1 MQNDKHNNSQQAQRN
16 AAYVPDTLKGADAL
30 DLREFGRTFFRRRRM
45 ILLITGI
52 IILLALLITLF
63 SKPVYRATATLQIER
78 ESTNVVGYDPL
89 NSGDIRDTR
98 DFYQTQFELIRSRA
112 LATRVISELQL
123 EQKLSSTSLFGQ
135 LKAWFGDADENSRQT
150 ALEDLL
156 LDNLTVE
163 PVKNSRLVAVSY
175 TSSTPAQAAEIANAV
190 VDTFKGMNTERR
202 LAATTDAQ
210 TYLNKTVK
218 ETKSRLDES
227 EQRLN
232 QYAREH
238 EIFQLDGQD
247 STTSSLALKQLSEE
261 LIKVQKQRIEQESKY
276 DILTDKNRPLVDRIG
291 VLEKDASYLQ
301 ALGQKIDK
309 LKAQQEKQPI
319 ANLAEQI
326 KKLDNDIEIEVSAKS
341 DSLKGELETAK
352 RKESL
357 IREGIAKA
365 KTEAMQEQ
373 DTAITHNTLKREAAT
388 NQELYQNL
396 QQRLKEV
403 SIAGGVT
410 ANNVAII
417 DPAQT
422 PLTKFKPKLS
432 TNLLFGTLLGLLV
445 GISAAFMREFLDD
458 TVKDINEL
466 ERTTQLPVLGV
477 MADTADATAMQ
488 LATITINKPRSA
500 IAEAFRSLRT
510 ALRFV
515 HEEGESKTPVIFVT
529 SASPNEGKTTTA
541 SNLACAYASAGNRV
555 LLIDADLRNPSLHK
569 TLGIHAPNGLANYLS
584 GALESRALIQ
594 ATDIPNLHLITA
606 GSLPDDPAEL
616 LSSPHMQTLLENAK
630 RDYDQIILDGPPVL
644 GLADALILAALSSA
658 TLLTVRAEH
667 TRMVMLEN
675 ALTRLRR
682 SQAPLAGILLN
693 RVDLNNGYGD
703 DYGGYVYHAETQP
716 TQASTRSKL
725 IAALKKL

>member
-1 MQNDKHNNSQQAQRN
+1 MQNDKHNNSRQAQRN
-16 AAYVPDTLKGADAL
+16 PAYAPDLLKAADTL
-30 DLREFGRTFFRRRRM
+30 DLREFGRTLFRRRRM
-45 ILLITGI
+45 IFLVTGI

-78 ESTNVVGYDPL
+78 ESTKVVDIDFLGA
-89 NSGDIRDTR
+89 GDIRDTR

-112 LATRVISELQL
+112 LAAQVIKSLKL
-123 EQKLSSTSLFGQ
+123 EEKLSSTSILGQ
-135 LKAWFGDADENSRQT
+135 IKEWFSTADANSKQT

-175 TSSTPAQAAEIANAV
+175 TSSDAAQSAEIANAV
-190 VDTFKGMNTERR
+190 VSTFKDMNTERR
-202 LAATTDAQ
+202 LSATTDAKE
-210 TYLNKTVK
+210 YLNKTVQ
-218 ETKSRLDES
+218 ETKARLDES
-227 EQRLN
+227 EQHLN
-232 QYAREH
+232 QYARDH
-238 EIFQLDGQD
+238 EIFQLDGAEA
-247 STTSSLALKQLSEE
+247 TTSSLTLKQLSEE
-261 LIKVQKQRIEQESKY
+261 LIQVQKQRIEQESKHE
-276 DILTDKNRPLVDRIG
+276 ILSDKSRPLADRVG

-301 ALGQKIDK
+301 ALGQKLDK

-326 KKLDNDIEIEVSAKS
+326 KKLENDIEIEVSAKG
-341 DSLKGELETAK
+341 DALKGELETAK

-357 IREGIAKA
+357 IHEGITKAKA
-365 KTEAMQEQ
+365 EAMQEQ
-373 DTAITHNTLKREAAT
+373 DKTIAYSTLKREVTT

-403 SIAGGVT
+403 NIAGGVV
-410 ANNVAII
+410 ANNIAVV

-422 PLTKFKPKLS
+422 PLKKFKPNLS
-432 TNLLFGTLLGLLV
+432 TNLLFGSLLGLLLGV
-445 GISAAFMREFLDD
+445 SAAFMREFLDD

-477 MADTADATAMQ
+477 MAETVDATAKQ
-488 LATITINKPRSA
+488 LAIITITKPRAA

-510 ALRFV
+510 ALRLLQ
-515 HEEGESKTPVIFVT
+515 HDDTTPIIFVT

-555 LLIDADLRNPSLHK
+555 LLVDADLRNPSLHK

-584 GALESRALIQ
+584 GALDSRSLIQ
-594 ATDIPNLHLITA
+594 STDIPNLYLLPA
-606 GSLPDDPAEL
+606 GNLPDDPAEL
-616 LSSPHMQTLLENAK
+616 LSSPHMQTLLESAK
-630 RDYDQIILDGPPVL
+630 RDFDQIILDGPPVL
-644 GLADALILAALSSA
+644 GLADALILASLSSA
-658 TLLTVRAEH
+658 TLLTVRSEH

-703 DYGGYVYHAETQP
+703 DYGGYVYQAEEHRTQP
-716 TQASTRSKL
+716 SAGNKF

>member
-1 MQNDKHNNSQQAQRN
+1 MQNDQHNRHQTSTYAPDLLKK
-16 AAYVPDTLKGADAL
+16 PDTL
-30 DLREFGRTFFRRRRM
+30 DLREFGRTLLRRRRM
-45 ILLITGI
+45 IMLITALTL
-52 IILLALLITLF
+52 LLALLITLL

-78 ESTNVVGYDPL
+78 ESSKVVNIDNILG
-89 NSGDIRDTR
+89 SGDIRDTR

-112 LATRVISELQL
+112 LAAQVITKLKL
-123 EQKLSSTSLFGQ
+123 EEKLSSTSIIGQ
-135 LKAWFGDADENSRQT
+135 IKAWFNTPDANSQQT

-163 PVKNSRLVAVSY
+163 PVKNSRLVAISY
-175 TSSTPAQAAEIANAV
+175 TSSDPTQAADIANAV
-190 VDTFKGMNTERR
+190 VSTFKDMNTERR
-202 LAATTDAQ
+202 LSATTDASE
-210 TYLNKTVK
+210 YLDKTVQ
-218 ETKSRLDES
+218 ETKTLLDES

-238 EIFQLDGQD
+238 EIFQLDGEE

-276 DILTDKNRPLVDRIG
+276 EILTDKSRTLNDRIG

-301 ALGQKIDK
+301 AMQQRLDK
-309 LKAQQEKQPI
+309 LKAQQEKQTI
-319 ANLAEQI
+319 ANLSKEI
-326 KKLDNDIEIEVSAKS
+326 TKLEKDIEIEVDAKR
-341 DSLKGELETAK
+341 DSLKNELETTK
-352 RKESL
+352 RKESM
-357 IREGIAKA
+357 IREGITKA

-373 DTAITHNTLKREAAT
+373 DKTIAYSTLKREVTT

-396 QQRLKEV
+396 QQRLKEIN
-403 SIAGGVT
+403 IAGGVV
-410 ANNVAII
+410 ANNIAII

-422 PLTKFKPKLS
+422 PLKKFKPNLS
-432 TNLLFGTLLGLLV
+432 TNLLFGGLLGLLL

-466 ERTTQLPVLGV
+466 ERVTQLPVLGV
-477 MADTADATAMQ
+477 MAETTDANTRQ
-488 LATITINKPRSA
+488 LATATISKPRSV

-510 ALRFV
+510 SLRFS
-515 HEEGESKTPVIFVT
+515 HQRDDTPIIFIT
-529 SASPNEGKTTTA
+529 STSPNEGKTTTA

-584 GALESRALIQ
+584 GALDNRELIQ
-594 ATDIPNLHLITA
+594 TTDIPNLYLLPA

-616 LSSPHMQTLLENAK
+616 LSSPHMHSLLASAK
-630 RDYDQIILDGPPVL
+630 RDFDQIILDGPPVL
-644 GLADALILAALSSA
+644 GLADALILASQSSA
-658 TLLTVRAEH
+658 TLLTVRAEY

-682 SQAPLAGILLN
+682 AQAPLVGILLN
-693 RVDLNNGYGD
+693 RVDLNSGYGD
-703 DYGGYVYHAETQP
+703 DYGGYVYQAEEQQVNP
-716 TQASTRSKL
+716 SAVSKWL
-725 IAALKKL
+725 TALKKL

>member
-1 MQNDKHNNSQQAQRN
+1 MQNDKQNNSHPAQRSP
-16 AAYVPDTLKGADAL
+16 AYVADSLKVADAL
-30 DLREFGRTFFRRRRM
+30 DLRGFGRTLFRRRRM
-45 ILLITGI
+45 ILLVTGI
-52 IILLALLITLF
+52 ILLLALLITLF

-78 ESTNVVGYDPL
+78 ESTNVVGIDFL
-89 NSGDIRDTR
+89 GAGDIRDTR

-112 LATRVISELQL
+112 LATRVINELKL
-123 EQKLSSTSLFGQ
+123 EQKLSSTSLLGQ
-135 LKAWFGDADENSRQT
+135 LKAWFSSADEDSRQT

-156 LDNLTVE
+156 LENLTVE

-175 TSSTPAQAAEIANAV
+175 TSSTPEQAAEIANAV
-190 VDTFKGMNTERR
+190 VGTFKDMNTDRR
-202 LAATTDAQ
+202 LSATTDAQ
-210 TYLNKTVK
+210 AYLNKTVQ
-218 ETKSRLDES
+218 ETKTRLDES

-232 QYAREH
+232 QYARDH

-276 DILTDKNRPLVDRIG
+276 EILTDTKRPLKDRTG
-291 VLEKDASYLQ
+291 VLEKDAPYLQ
-301 ALGQKIDK
+301 ALGQKLDN
-309 LKAQQEKQPI
+309 LKAQQEKQASATI
-319 ANLAEQI
+319 TAQI
-326 KKLDNDIEIEVSAKS
+326 KKLENDIEIEVSAKR
-341 DSLKGELETAK
+341 DSLKGEFETAK
-352 RKESL
+352 RNESL

-373 DTAITHNTLKREAAT
+373 DTAIAHSTLKREVAT

-403 SIAGGVT
+403 NIAGGVA
-410 ANNVAII
+410 ANNIAII
-417 DPAQT
+417 DPAQI
-422 PLTKFKPKLS
+422 PLKKFKPKLS
-432 TNLLFGTLLGLLV
+432 TNLLFGTLLGLLLGV
-445 GISAAFMREFLDD
+445 SAAFMREFLDD

-466 ERTTQLPVLGV
+466 ERSTRLPVLGV
-477 MADTADATAMQ
+477 MADTADATASQ
-488 LATITINKPRSA
+488 LATITISKPRSA

-510 ALRFV
+510 ALRFL
-515 HEEGESKTPVIFVT
+515 HEDGNTPVIFVT

-584 GALESRALIQ
+584 GAMGSRELIQ
-594 ATDIPNLHLITA
+594 NTDISNLYLLPA
-606 GSLPDDPAEL
+606 GNLPDDPAEL
-616 LSSPHMQTLLENAK
+616 LSSPHMQALLEGAR
-630 RDYDQIILDGPPVL
+630 RDFDQIILDGPPVL
-644 GLADALILAALSSA
+644 GLADALILASLSSA

-703 DYGGYVYHAETQP
+703 DYGGYVYQAETHTSQP
-716 TQASTRSKL
+716 STASKL